1 MDKSHNSYPNG
12 QKTLFDGTEDMAI
25 AAPVSKPPK
34 ESRQKTKPVTLSMS
48 GGAVQYANERDNL
61 KGHKPVFVV
70 DDDIRKKYP
79 FIRHQPAVLM
89 DYRNI
94 VDVIVRDGDAE
105 YWVGID
111 RYGNE
116 VLVGSIDKK
125 IPEHLK
131 DCLREYIDNLKVF

>member
-1 MDKSHNSYPNG
+1 MGKSHNSYPNG
-12 QKTLFDGTEDMAI
+12 QQTLFDGTEDAAI
-25 AAPVSKPPK
+25 PAPVSKPPK
-34 ESRQKTKPVTLSMS
+34 ESRQKTKPVTLSVS
-48 GGAVQYANERDNL
+48 GGTVQYANERDNF
-61 KGHKPVFVV
+61 KTHKPMFVV
-70 DDDIRKKYP
+70 DDDIQKKYP
-79 FIRHQPAVLM
+79 FIRHQPAVLI

-111 RYGNE
+111 RHGNE

-131 DCLREYIDNLKVF
+131 VDVLDYISNIKVQ

>member
-1 MDKSHNSYPNG
+1 M
-12 QKTLFDGTEDMAI
+12 
-25 AAPVSKPPK
+25 
-34 ESRQKTKPVTLSMS
+34 
-48 GGAVQYANERDNL
+48 
-61 KGHKPVFVV
+61 V

-111 RYGNE
+111 RHGNE

-131 DCLREYIDNLKVF
+131 VDVLDYISNIKVQ